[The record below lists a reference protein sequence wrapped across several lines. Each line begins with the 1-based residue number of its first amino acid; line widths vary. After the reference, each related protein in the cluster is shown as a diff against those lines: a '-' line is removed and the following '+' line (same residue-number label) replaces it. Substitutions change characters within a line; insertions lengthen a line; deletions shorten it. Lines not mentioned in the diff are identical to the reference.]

1 MSNCKECNQ
10 SLELVAGR
18 RQKEFCSRK
27 CRNAFH
33 NRKLKGKGKGFKR
46 VSKEKW
52 EEIELELA
60 LMNILDKSFPK
71 EEKGKMMACIMEGIP
86 VISHHT
92 ADSVTIL
99 PPFSTEYW
107 IQYSKFQENRTNPLI
122 NAARGR
128 DESGVNE
135 DENRTEL
142 EFSKSQHKKAKSKV
156 LNSVTP
162 KVDEILVSAT
172 IGNPVTVKLNAE
184 SCVIPPM
191 PEKMIGE
198 DSLDFAIRKNE
209 WKKKYN
215 K

>member
-1 MSNCKECNQ
+1 MSKCKECNQ

-33 NRKLKGKGKGFKR
+33 NRKLKGKRFKR
-46 VSKEKW
+46 VPIEEW
-52 EEIELELA
+52 EEMQAKLKGQVNKIAKE
-60 LMNILDKSFPK
+60 ILG
-71 EEKGKMMACIMEGIP
+71 ENVEVLGID
-86 VISHHT
+86 IGGR
-92 ADSVTIL
+92 
-99 PPFSTEYW
+99 
-107 IQYSKFQENRTNPLI
+107 NNPLI

-142 EFSKSQHKKAKSKV
+142 EFSKSEHKKAKSKV
-156 LNSVTP
+156 LNSVIP

-172 IGNPVTVKLNAE
+172 IGKPVTVKLNAE

-191 PEKMIGE
+191 PERMIGE
-198 DSLDFAIRKNE
+198 DSLDFAVRKNE